1 MKVDKEK
8 IERLRIALELIQSDF
23 DEMTAGDRNDFLLKL
38 AALGIVEYF
47 ELANALIELKYD
59 YGLKPQQIAKG
70 TKPLWLT
77 IKKNHLV
84 IKEFLLW
91 FFENFKEGLYLEFQI
106 SKILLKGASY
116 GLFDRPTGGP
126 TTPDPF
132 VTVKIIQPLV
142 PGKKRKIIK
151 EVELPQEII
160 VFVNLLDGIPTDR
173 IKKCVNKK
181 CNKLFVQT
189 SKREKRFCSTRCQ
202 HTAAVRALRQRKSKK
217 GD

>member
-77 IKKNHLV
+77 IKKNNLV
-84 IKEFLLW
+84 IK
-91 FFENFKEGLYLEFQI
+91 
-106 SKILLKGASY
+106 
-116 GLFDRPTGGP
+116 
-126 TTPDPF
+126 
-132 VTVKIIQPLV
+132 
-142 PGKKRKIIK
+142 
-151 EVELPQEII
+151 
-160 VFVNLLDGIPTDR
+160 
-173 IKKCVNKK
+173 
-181 CNKLFVQT
+181 
-189 SKREKRFCSTRCQ
+189 
-202 HTAAVRALRQRKSKK
+202 
-217 GD
+217 